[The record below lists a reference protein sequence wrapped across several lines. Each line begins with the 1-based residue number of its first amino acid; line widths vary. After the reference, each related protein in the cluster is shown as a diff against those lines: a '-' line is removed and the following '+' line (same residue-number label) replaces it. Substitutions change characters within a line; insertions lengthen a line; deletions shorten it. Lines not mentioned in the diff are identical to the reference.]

1 MGAGEELLD
10 KMITLIIDPALRVV
24 FTLGL
29 FLFLWGVV
37 EFLYKLSKG
46 EVSSEGKNHMIWG
59 LVGMLIMVS
68 VYGIIALIVN
78 TFDLRGASTDVGRMN
93 NVRPG
98 NPFSNTLGR

>member
-10 KMITLIIDPALRVV
+10 RIITYLIDPALRVV

-29 FLFLWGVV
+29 FLFLWGLV
-37 EFLYKLSKG
+37 EFLWKLRSG
-46 EVSSEGKNHMIWG
+46 EVSPEGKSHMVWG

-78 TFDLRGASTDVGRMN
+78 TFELRGASTDVGRIN
-93 NVRPG
+93 NVQVG
-98 NPFSNTLGR
+98 NPFGK